1 MTMHV
6 GSCSEQ
12 IIVRIPSDAW
22 VCVLKGCCKRYILKG
37 QVVFE
42 GHWRLQSWTL
52 DGRAN
57 SNCAHISF
65 VLFDNV
71 TCCTK
76 FIVSRI
82 YVNATNLSNTT
93 CTLVASGMILR
104 SLECTPNSWQK
115 SHGLHQISRL
125 AFMVS
130 PDLNIRVLYRSF
142 HGKCKWDSMWTDP
155 QTRVANTY
163 LKLWIC

>member
-1 MTMHV
+1 MT
-6 GSCSEQ
+6 
-12 IIVRIPSDAW
+12 PSFSTW
-22 VCVLKGCCKRYILKG
+22 SCVLKGCCKRYILKG

-115 SHGLHQISRL
+115 SHGLHHISRL

-130 PDLNIRVLYRSF
+130 PDLKHSGF
-142 HGKCKWDSMWTDP
+142 ASMLGVSMGSVSGTP
-155 QTRVANTY
+155 CEPT
-163 LKLWIC
+163 LKLGLQTHI